1 MSSAVILAGGLG
13 TRLRS
18 AVPDLPKPMALV
30 NGRPFLEHQMRYWVA
45 QGVNHFVLSI
55 GYKYQTIIS
64 HFGSKFEGANLEYVI
79 EQLPLGTGGA
89 LLMAIE
95 KLDKDK
101 HFLLLNGDTYFS
113 VELNVLT
120 DFAVKNNADWC
131 LSLYRTSESGRYMG
145 VDVEPN
151 GLISSFRSKNICLNK
166 LVNGGVYLVK
176 PSALNLMSFNPGKKI
191 SLEDDIFPNAIK
203 LNHKIYGKEFA
214 GQFID
219 IGIPEDYYRAADM
232 LKIRN

>member
-18 AVPDLPKPMALV
+18 AVPDIPKPMALV
-30 NGRPFLEHQMRYWVA
+30 HGRPFLEYQMRYWVA

-64 HFGSKFEGANLEYVI
+64 HFGSKFEGATLEYVV
-79 EQLPLGTGGA
+79 EESPLGTGGG

-101 HFLLLNGDTYFS
+101 YFLLLNGDTYFS

-151 GLISSFRSKNICLNK
+151 GLISSFRSKNISLNK

-176 PSALNLMSFNPGKKI
+176 PSALNLMSFSSGKKI
-191 SLEDDIFPNAIK
+191 SLEDDIFPNAVK
-203 LNHKIYGKEFA
+203 LNYKIYGKEFA

-232 LKIRN
+232 LKIQN